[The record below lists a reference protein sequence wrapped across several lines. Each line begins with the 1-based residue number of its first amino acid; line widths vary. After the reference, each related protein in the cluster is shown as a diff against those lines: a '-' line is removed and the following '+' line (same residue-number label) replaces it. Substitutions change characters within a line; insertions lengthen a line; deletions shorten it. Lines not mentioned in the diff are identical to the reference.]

1 MQSAKCVALS
11 DGGVSGVRE
20 RLLRRLKRKGRRAA
34 TKRHLKRK
42 DATRQN
48 RNQKAF
54 KRKDAKTLAPFQDS
68 RQRLPRKARR
78 SQRTE
83 SVGGDFRQR
92 RGFQR
97 FGGERKEGTT
107 ANERQWTLIEECRS
121 GVFSAIGAANLQI
134 VVFSRGFLAG
144 QNGGYSTLEEIATN
158 ELCPL
163 RLCDLCVFKS
173 RGRTATKRHLNA
185 KTQRRKGRKGQKAW
199 AVTFANVEDFNVL
212 VATGKRG
219 QPRMD
224 PARRGR
230 NQRACI
236 FSAIPISENAKLQN
250 AKCKVQNAKC
260 KMQNAKCKM

>member
-1 MQSAKCVALS
+1 MQSAKCKMCRVIRWRSLWRQITDAEAFETQRS
-11 DGGVSGVRE
+11 Q
-20 RLLRRLKRKGRRAA
+20 GRNQKAFE
-34 TKRHLKRK
+34 RK

-83 SVGGDFRQR
+83 SVGGDFRHR

-107 ANERQWTLIEECRS
+107 ANERQWTLIE
-121 GVFSAIGAANLQI
+121 
-134 VVFSRGFLAG
+134 
-144 QNGGYSTLEEIATN
+144 
-158 ELCPL
+158 
-163 RLCDLCVFKS
+163 
-173 RGRTATKRHLNA
+173 RHLNA

-219 QPRMD
+219 QPRMN
-224 PARRGR
+224 ANGR
-230 NQRACI
+230 
-236 FSAIPISENAKLQN
+236 
-250 AKCKVQNAKC
+250 
-260 KMQNAKCKM
+260 